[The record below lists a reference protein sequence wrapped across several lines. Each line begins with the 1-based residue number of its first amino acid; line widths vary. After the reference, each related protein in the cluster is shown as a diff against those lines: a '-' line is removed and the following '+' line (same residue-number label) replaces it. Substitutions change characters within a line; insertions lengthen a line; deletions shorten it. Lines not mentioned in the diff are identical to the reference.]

1 MIDLKVLCQGWKQM
15 LSIDTSIDIRFKKYC
30 NVTWYIFLYIIS
42 LDNTNNTNKSNLVLK
57 VQSLEKQLSQM
68 KSELDKTKESNRQL
82 LELVQNQNKDTR
94 LVTQNKL

>member
-1 MIDLKVLCQGWKQM
+1 M